1 MTVNLIKLLLI
12 HNKFTQLYI
21 SWILVLHVRFFVE
34 CFISVYIPHIKSV
47 VFIYYSGLY
56 QILWISGRYRIVLQ
70 YSCKA
75 SRRLYSLLGYTQAID
90 LCRICEVCL
99 ADSHCVIA
107 LRKSL
112 KQEHANPP

>member
-47 VFIYYSGLY
+47 VFIYKLQRLISDFMDLWQISDCFTVFLQGFPKIIFLVGLHP
-56 QILWISGRYRIVLQ
+56 G
-70 YSCKA
+70 
-75 SRRLYSLLGYTQAID
+75 
-90 LCRICEVCL
+90 
-99 ADSHCVIA
+99 H
-107 LRKSL
+107 
-112 KQEHANPP
+112 